1 MLGTLLLL
9 SSLVPGAHAA
19 PMGQIAMPGAYHGDE
34 MPVRADDAWLGLYE
48 TAQGYEWRAVAPR
61 FQSEVDPVLDMP
73 GQQTGVEVAVQ
84 GEAPLLLVRGVT
96 TLKPGPA
103 TRAPVA
109 RARMVPGAT
118 EDLPGGLW
126 LRATQDDSGAY
137 QLLLEGED
145 GKSQVLCSHETM
157 YDDTVPTLML
167 AGDLDGDGKMDLLI
181 DTSNHYN
188 LSRVT
193 LYLSSAAGPNER
205 VAPVAA
211 LQTTGC

>member
-1 MLGTLLLL
+1 MLSTLLLL
-9 SSLVPGAHAA
+9 TSFIPSAQAA
-19 PMGQIAMPGAYHGDE
+19 PMGQIAMPGSYHGDE
-34 MPVRADDAWLGLYE
+34 MPVVADDAWLGLYE
-48 TAQGYEWRAVAPR
+48 TAQGYEWRPVAPS
-61 FQSEVDPVLDMP
+61 FQSAVDPVLDMP
-73 GQQTGVEVAVQ
+73 GQQTGVEVAVS
-84 GEAPLLLVRGVT
+84 GETPMLLVRGVAA
-96 TLKPGPA
+96 LKPGPA
-103 TRAPVA
+103 SRAKVA
-109 RARMVPGAT
+109 RVRMVPGAT

-126 LRATQDDSGAY
+126 LRAATDDSGAY
-137 QLLLEGED
+137 RLLLEGDD
-145 GKSQVLCSHETM
+145 GLSQVLCAHETL

-193 LYLSSAAGPNER
+193 LYLSSAAGTGER